1 MPRRGEP
8 DPATAAAQR
17 IARECIAIRV
27 RRLSRAVTRIFDE
40 ALRPHGV
47 TTAQLNVLVAITL
60 AGRMRPSELARALDL
75 EKSTVSRN
83 LERMRANG
91 WVRAIAE
98 GGENGRVLEVLPAGR
113 ALLARALPAWA
124 SAQERSTREV
134 GSTLAAAIGRAGGG
148 GRMS

>member
-1 MPRRGEP
+1 M
-8 DPATAAAQR
+8 
-17 IARECIAIRV
+17 RV
-27 RRLSRAVTRIFDE
+27 RRLSRTVTRIFDE

-47 TTAQLNVLVAITL
+47 TTAQLNMLVAITL

-83 LERMRANG
+83 VERMRANG
-91 WVRAIAE
+91 WVRATADA
-98 GGENGRVLEVLPAGR
+98 GESARGLEIQPAGR

-124 SAQERSTREV
+124 SAQERSTRQV
-134 GSTLAAAIGRAGGG
+134 GSTLAAAVGRVGGG